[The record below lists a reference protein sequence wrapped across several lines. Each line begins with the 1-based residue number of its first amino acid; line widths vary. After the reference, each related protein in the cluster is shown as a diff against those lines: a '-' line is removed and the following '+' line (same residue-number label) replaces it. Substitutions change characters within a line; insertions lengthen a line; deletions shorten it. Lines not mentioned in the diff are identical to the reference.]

1 MYSVS
6 LIHLSIRLVLEAGA
20 SMRCAAAM
28 LELVAQHFHLAS
40 PMPSASSIRLWIQRL
55 GCYRLQQPLERSDD
69 WVWLIDHTMQLG
81 SLKLFVI
88 VGCPLDRVPFG
99 QRSLALGD
107 LDLIALVPM
116 DGSSQEK
123 VDAVLEEAT
132 HRTGVPRQIV
142 SDNASDLQKG
152 VARFQERH
160 PETIRLHDVAHHVA
174 NLLKHFWDGDPRWH
188 ALVQQ
193 MQQTSDRLRQSDHAY
208 LLAPKLRRKARFM
221 SVDRFVRYAS
231 WLLGKLQG
239 TQPGEVVER
248 EYGWL
253 RGFASELPHWREQ
266 LRLSQTLLR
275 QVRVD
280 GLHCWSLDNL
290 EENWGEV
297 LPHPTTELLVGR
309 LRGYVQRYRGQ
320 LRGSETLVGS
330 TEILE
335 SAFGKQKRIVS
346 DQSASGLTGLSLAL
360 GPMLGGMSDETIRAG
375 LDAVPEKESTG
386 WIHRTF
392 GRTVQWFRRK
402 FLGEK
407 NPPQEPPMAPEEDT
421 QRVPKPG

>member
-6 LIHLSIRLVLEAGA
+6 LIHLSIRLVIEAGA

-28 LELVAQHFHLAS
+28 LELVAQHFHLSS

-55 GCYRLQQPLERSDD
+55 GCYSLQQPLEQSND
-69 WVWLIDHTMQLG
+69 WVWMIDHTMQLG
-81 SLKLFVI
+81 SMKLFVV

-99 QRSLALGD
+99 QRSLALSD
-107 LDLIALVPM
+107 LNPIALVPM

-142 SDNASDLQKG
+142 SDDASDLQKG

-160 PETIRLHDVAHHVA
+160 PETIRVHDVAHHVA
-174 NLLKHFWDGDPRWH
+174 NTLKHFWDGDPRWH
-188 ALVQQ
+188 ELVQQ
-193 MQQTSDRLRQSDHAY
+193 MQKTSDRLRQSDHAH
-208 LLAPKLRRKARFM
+208 LMAPKLRRKARFM

-231 WLLGKLQG
+231 WLLTKLQG
-239 TQPGEVVER
+239 VNPPEAVER

-253 RGFASELPHWREQ
+253 REFASELPHWREQ
-266 LRLSQTLLR
+266 LRVSQALLR
-275 QVRVD
+275 RVRVD
-280 GLHCWSLDNL
+280 GLHCWSFDAVQSD
-290 EENWGEV
+290 WGAV
-297 LPHPTTELLVGR
+297 LPHPTTELLLGR
-309 LRGYVQRYRGQ
+309 MRGYVQRYRSQ

-346 DQSASGLTGLSLAL
+346 DQSESGLTGLSLAL
-360 GPMLGGMSDETIRAG
+360 GAMLGGVDEAMLRAG
-375 LDAVPEKESTG
+375 LEAVPEKKSTG
-386 WIHRTF
+386 WVDRTF
-392 GRTVQWFRRK
+392 GKTLQWFRRQL
-402 FLGEK
+402 LGEK
-407 NPPQEPPMAPEEDT
+407 NPPEQPVNPETPTT
-421 QRVPKPG
+421 QPVPKTG

>member
-1 MYSVS
+1 MDSLS

-28 LELVAQHFHLAS
+28 LELVAQHFHLCS
-40 PMPSASSIRLWIQRL
+40 PMPSASSIRVWIERL
-55 GCYRLQQPLERSDD
+55 GCYRLQQPLEQRSD

-81 SLKLFVI
+81 SLKLFVV

-99 QRSLALGD
+99 QRSLALSD

-142 SDNASDLQKG
+142 SDDASDLQKG

-174 NLLKHFWDGDPRWH
+174 NTLKHFWDGDPRWH

-193 MQQTSDRLRQSDHAY
+193 MQATSDRLRQSDHAY

-221 SVDRFVRYAS
+221 SVDRFVRFAS
-231 WLLGKLQG
+231 WLQGKLQEA
-239 TQPGEVVER
+239 TPPEAIER

-266 LRLSQTLLR
+266 LRVSQAVLR
-275 QVRVD
+275 RVRVD
-280 GLHCWSLDNL
+280 GLHCWSLD
-290 EENWGEV
+290 EIQTDWAAV
-297 LPHPTTELLVGR
+297 LPHATTELLLGR
-309 LRGYVQRYRGQ
+309 LRGYVQRYAAR

-346 DQSASGLTGLSLAL
+346 DQSESGLTGLSLAL
-360 GPMLGGMSDETIRAG
+360 GPMLGGLSDETIRAG
-375 LDAVPEKESTG
+375 LEAVPEKASTG

-392 GRTVQWFRRK
+392 GRTVQWFRRQL
-402 FLGEK
+402 LGEK
-407 NPPQEPPMAPEEDT
+407 NPPGERETPTT
-421 QRVPKPG
+421 QPVPKTG